1 MKFVMIKEFSWNLSK
16 DKVIIGEISENKI
29 KYYTDGTSE
38 PTTIISKLSIAY
50 LQSMGDF
57 NEDEEYN
64 IVLNTSSIQI
74 RPKAIY
80 KNSKGYYKKEDGKRV
95 FFNNEDTYEIEEAI
109 NKFKLYLSER
119 GDCNCQEQ

>member
-1 MKFVMIKEFSWNLSK
+1 MKFVMIKEYSWDLSK

-29 KYYTDGTSE
+29 TYYTDGTSK
-38 PTTIISKLSIAY
+38 PTTITSKISIAY

-80 KNSKGYYKKEDGKRV
+80 RNSKGYYKKDNGKRI
-95 FFNNEDTYEIEEAI
+95 FFNDKDTKEIEEAI
-109 NKFKLYLSER
+109 DKFKSYLK
-119 GDCNCQEQ
+119 NK